1 MSELNVKKEGPT
13 IQEFVEFFQV
23 IREREENAHVDDVI
37 RFSQLFRDEYTLD
50 NMTHDQLKVIS
61 IKI

>member
-1 MSELNVKKEGPT
+1 MSELNEKKEGPT

-23 IREREENAHVDDVI
+23 IRERGENAHVDDVI

-50 NMTHDQLKVIS
+50 NMTHSQLKVN
-61 IKI
+61 